1 MALLIPEEPDFE
13 SSQAERVVWEALA
26 TQLPDDA
33 VLLHGQRL
41 TDDRNDVEIDLLI
54 LWPGL
59 GAVVLEVKGG
69 VVGIEN
75 GRWYTSGSHGRN
87 WLDRSPLEQAMVG
100 KHTLY
105 TYLRSRL
112 SAVLTPVVYA
122 AALPFSTLPR
132 DWDVP
137 DAPRELLFDGDQV
150 DRLADGLAT
159 LLRKS
164 YDPDRDDLFV
174 PVDPTVRALRR
185 THEAMQNIP
194 QWARQIEQTGDSLSM
209 EQERLLRV
217 LRHHARAQISGG
229 AGSGKTH
236 LALMKARTLVKEG
249 KKVALMCYSRGLGRY
264 LQLAVAQWPHDE
276 RPAFTG
282 LFHDLPLSWGAE
294 PGSDDDSDYWEVTL
308 PTQLKRLADD
318 RPRRE
323 LFDAIVIDEGQDF
336 SSLWWEAV
344 QSCLRNQVEGTL
356 YAFTDEQQRLFP
368 REGVVPIELSPFQLD
383 ENLRNSQQI
392 ADVLAHLSTEEAIVR
407 NDAAFEVDWFD
418 CDPADAIT
426 VADDSVEQLMD
437 EGWEPG
443 DIALLTTGRR
453 HPEHKNT
460 VDTSG
465 YDVYW
470 EQFFARE
477 DVFYGHVLGFKGLE
491 RPAVVLC
498 VNGIR
503 DEDRA
508 PKMLYTG
515 VSRATTKLVVVGSS
529 EEMARLGGQGTS
541 ATE

>member
-1 MALLIPEEPDFE
+1 MPHCIPEEPDFGG
-13 SSQAERVVWEALA
+13 STAEKVVWDAL
-26 TQLPDDA
+26 TDQLPDDV
-33 VLLHGQRL
+33 VLIHGQRL
-41 TDDRNDVEIDLLI
+41 TDDHNDVEIDLLI

-69 VVGIEN
+69 AVGIDS
-75 GRWYTSGSHGRN
+75 GTWYTESAHRRN
-87 WLDRSPLEQAMVG
+87 TLRRSPVEQAMIG
-100 KHTLY
+100 KHTLHK
-105 TYLRSRL
+105 YLRNRL
-112 SAVLTPVVYA
+112 SAVFSPVIHA
-122 AALPFSTLPR
+122 AALPYSRLPA

-137 DAPRELLFDGDQV
+137 DAPRELLFDGDQI
-150 DRLADGLAT
+150 DRLADGLAS

-164 YDPDRDDLFV
+164 FDPDEHDPFI
-174 PVDPTVRALRR
+174 PVEPTVRALRR

-194 QWARQIEQTGDSLSM
+194 QWARLIASTGDALAE

-236 LALMKARTLVKEG
+236 LALVKARSLVREG

-264 LQLAVAQWPHDE
+264 LQLAVAQWPRED

-282 LFHDLPLSWGAE
+282 LFHDLPISWGAE
-294 PGSDDDSDYWEVTL
+294 PGTDDDSAYWEVTL
-308 PTQLKRLADD
+308 PTRLKQLADD

-356 YAFTDEQQRLFP
+356 YVFTDEQQRLFP
-368 REGVVPIELSPFQLD
+368 REGDAPIALSPFQLD

-392 ADVLAHLSTEEAIVR
+392 AEVLAQLSTEQAITR
-407 NDAAFEVDWFD
+407 NDPAFEVDWID
-418 CDPADAIT
+418 CDPDNAVAI
-426 VADDSVEQLMD
+426 ADDAVEQLLED
-437 EGWEPG
+437 GWDPG

-453 HPEHKNT
+453 HPEHRNT
-460 VDTSG
+460 VEAAG
-465 YDVYW
+465 HDVYW

-491 RPAVVLC
+491 RPAIVLC
-498 VNGIR
+498 VNGVR

-515 VSRATTKLVVVGSS
+515 ISRATTKLVVVGST

-541 ATE
+541 ATG

>member
-264 LQLAVAQWPHDE
+264 LQLAVAQWPYDE

-294 PGSDDDSDYWEVTL
+294 PGSDDDSAYWEVTL

-392 ADVLAHLSTEEAIVR
+392 ADVLADLSTEEAIVR
-407 NDAAFEVDWFD
+407 NDPAFEVDWID
-418 CDPADAIT
+418 CDAADAIT
-426 VADDSVEQLMD
+426 VADDAVEQLMD

-515 VSRATTKLVVVGSS
+515 VSRATTKLVVVGST